1 MILTESALF
10 DAVEATW
17 PAAAY
22 HRKGPWL
29 LRQGRGGGKRV
40 SSISADGV
48 WTPND
53 IAKAERACADL
64 GQEPLFQ
71 LRRGQADLDTA
82 LAARGYAV
90 VDPVDLLA
98 APVSA
103 LAADIGRLDTLPSW
117 PPLAVQAEIWAGG
130 GIGPTRLAVMD
141 RATDPKTAL
150 LGRRNDHPVATAFIA
165 CHGPIAMLH
174 ALEVVPEARRQG
186 IARVMMQG
194 AANWAARQGAQ
205 NLAALVVKTN
215 QPAQNLYK
223 SLGMA
228 PVGHYFYRIKKEAE
242 LR

>member
-1 MILTESALF
+1 MSVTEDALF

-17 PAAAY
+17 PAAVY
-22 HRKGPWL
+22 HRHGPCL
-29 LRQGRGGGKRV
+29 LRDGQGGGKRV
-40 SSISADGV
+40 SSISVDAGWTAD
-48 WTPND
+48 D
-53 IAKAERACADL
+53 IATAERACCDL
-64 GQEPLFQ
+64 GQIPLFQ
-71 LRRGQADLDTA
+71 LRRGQAELDTE
-82 LAARGYAV
+82 LDARGYQV

-103 LAADIGRLDTLPSW
+103 LTADLGRLDTLPSW
-117 PPLAVQAEIWAGG
+117 PHLAVQAEIWAGG
-130 GIGPTRLAVMD
+130 GIGPARLAVMD
-141 RATDPKTAL
+141 RAAGPKTAL
-150 LGRRNDHPVATAFIA
+150 LGRHNDHPVATAFIA

-205 NLAALVVKTN
+205 DLAVLVVKTN

-228 PVGHYFYRIKKEAE
+228 AMGHYFYRIK
-242 LR
+242 RG

>member
-1 MILTESALF
+1 MIVTEDALF

-22 HRKGPWL
+22 HRHGPCL
-29 LRQGRGGGKRV
+29 LRDGRGGGKRV
-40 SSISADGV
+40 SSISVETG
-48 WTPND
+48 WTTDD
-53 IAKAERACADL
+53 ITVAERACTDL
-64 GQEPLFQ
+64 GQTPLFQ
-71 LRRGQADLDTA
+71 LRRGQTELDA
-82 LAARGYAV
+82 ELAKRGYQV

-103 LAADIGRLDTLPSW
+103 LTADLGRLDTLPSW

-130 GIGPTRLAVMD
+130 GIGPARLAVMD
-141 RATDPKTAL
+141 RAAGPKTAL
-150 LGRRNDHPVATAFIA
+150 LGRHNDHPVATAFIA

-205 NLAALVVKTN
+205 DLAVLVVKTN

-228 PVGHYFYRIKKEAE
+228 AMGHYFYRIK
-242 LR
+242 RG

>member
-1 MILTESALF
+1 MSVTEDALF

-22 HRKGPWL
+22 HRHGPCL
-29 LRQGRGGGKRV
+29 LRDGQGGGKRV
-40 SSISADGV
+40 SSISVDAGWTAD
-48 WTPND
+48 D
-53 IAKAERACADL
+53 IATAERACCDL
-64 GQEPLFQ
+64 GQIPLFQ
-71 LRRGQADLDTA
+71 LRRGQAELDTE
-82 LAARGYAV
+82 LDARGYQV

-103 LAADIGRLDTLPSW
+103 LTADLGRLDTLPSW
-117 PPLAVQAEIWAGG
+117 PHLAVQAEIWAGG
-130 GIGPTRLAVMD
+130 GIDPARLAVMD
-141 RATDPKTAL
+141 RAAGPKTAL
-150 LGRRNDHPVATAFIA
+150 LGRHNDHPVATAFIA

-205 NLAALVVKTN
+205 DLAVLVVKTN

-228 PVGHYFYRIKKEAE
+228 AMGHYFYRIK
-242 LR
+242 RG